1 MLGFAV
7 CLTTAVQAE
16 KVGFVA
22 RVGFNEGVQLL
33 LRDKGTMEL
42 DLKTLRSDIVLGA
55 AQIGLSIAPAFDAKV

>member
-1 MLGFAV
+1 
-7 CLTTAVQAE
+7 
-16 KVGFVA
+16 
-22 RVGFNEGVQLL
+22 VQLL